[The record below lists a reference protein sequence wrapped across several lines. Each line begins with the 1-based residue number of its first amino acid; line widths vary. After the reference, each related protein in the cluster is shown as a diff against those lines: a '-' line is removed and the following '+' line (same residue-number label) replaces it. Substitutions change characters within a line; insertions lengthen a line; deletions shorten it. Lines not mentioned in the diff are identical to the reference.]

1 MSETMTPSEIV
12 SELDKHIIGQHK
24 AKKAVAVAL
33 RNLVPSHFMDPRQF
47 DFKGLVPNGVADAD
61 GDKAFD
67 AEELP
72 AQAVGM
78 LGGLPL
84 MPR

>member
-1 MSETMTPSEIV
+1 MTGKNLRRWQQLYPGRIENM
-12 SELDKHIIGQHK
+12 
-24 AKKAVAVAL
+24 AVAL
-33 RNLVPSHFMDPRQF
+33 RNLVPSHFMDTRQF

>member
-1 MSETMTPSEIV
+1 M
-12 SELDKHIIGQHK
+12 
-24 AKKAVAVAL
+24 AVAL
-33 RNLVPSHFMDPRQF
+33 RNLVPSHFMDTRQF
-47 DFKGLVPNGVADAD
+47 DFRAWCPTAGDAD

>member
-1 MSETMTPSEIV
+1 M
-12 SELDKHIIGQHK
+12 
-24 AKKAVAVAL
+24 
-33 RNLVPSHFMDPRQF
+33 
-47 DFKGLVPNGVADAD
+47 PNGVADAD